1 MGPARSY
8 AERRL
13 AGFVPFIIEI
23 PWREPEEAFRL
34 LGSERW
40 LTFLDSARP
49 DPDDGRY
56 SFLAAD
62 PYRVL
67 TVKDGK
73 THVDGEETDGSFFD
87 LLKAEIDRF
96 KAETVEG
103 VPPFQGGAAGYFG
116 YELGRVLEKVP
127 RARTDDMAAPE
138 AAIGLY
144 DVVLGFDLEEKLTF
158 LISTGAPETG
168 KDRDMRSR
176 RRAAELLEKLDR
188 PKEAK
193 PSRAAGPLDWR
204 SCFTPD
210 EYRAAVRRVIDY
222 IYAGDIF
229 QANLTQRFLADVPRG
244 LDPAALYLKLRERNP
259 APFAAYVG
267 AGDTQVLSTSPERFL
282 KLAHGAVETRP
293 IKGTRRRAEDEEAD
307 AAIRAELLSSEK
319 DRAENIMIVDLLRN
333 DLSRVCR
340 PGSVEVK
347 DYCTLK
353 SYETVHHLVS
363 TVTGALEDGRDAID
377 LLKAS
382 FPGGSIT
389 GAPKIRA
396 MEIIAELEPVARG
409 PYCGAIG
416 YLSFDGAMDTNIVIR
431 TMVIRGGK
439 AAVQAGGGIVA
450 DSDPE
455 AEYQESLD
463 KASALLGACD
473 EARRAASAEAAE

>member
-1 MGPARSY
+1 M
-8 AERRL
+8 
-13 AGFVPFIIEI
+13 AGFVPFVIEI
-23 PWREPEEAFRL
+23 PWREPADAFRA
-34 LGSERW
+34 LGAERW

-49 DPDDGRY
+49 DADDGRY
-56 SFLAAD
+56 SFLAVD

-73 THVDGEETDGSFFD
+73 TYLDGEPVEEGFFD
-87 LLKAEIDRF
+87 LLKLELDRF
-96 KAETVEG
+96 RLETVEG

-116 YELGRVLEKVP
+116 YELGTVLERVP
-127 RARTDDMAAPE
+127 RARTDDMAAPD

-144 DVVLGFDLEEKLTF
+144 DVVLGFDLEEKLAF
-158 LISTGAPETG
+158 LISTGAPDES
-168 KDRDMRSR
+168 KDRDMRAR
-176 RRAAELLEKLDR
+176 RRAAELLEKLDKPDQTTPVR
-188 PKEAK
+188 PIG
-193 PSRAAGPLDWR
+193 RLDWQ

-210 EYRAAVRRVIDY
+210 AYRTAVKRVIDY

-229 QANLTQRFLADVPRG
+229 QANLTQRFLADLPKDH
-244 LDPAALYLKLRERNP
+244 DPAALYLALRERNP
-259 APFAAYVG
+259 APFAAYVS
-267 AGDTQVLSTSPERFL
+267 AGDTSVLSTSPERFL
-282 KLAHGAVETRP
+282 KLTNGAVETRP
-293 IKGTRRRAEDEEAD
+293 IKGTRRRADDEEAD
-307 AAIRAELLSSEK
+307 AAIREELLSSEK

-347 DYCTLK
+347 EYCALK

-363 TVTGALEDGRDAID
+363 TVTGTLEDGRDAID

-389 GAPKIRA
+389 GAPKIHA
-396 MEIIAELEPVARG
+396 MEIIAELEPVTRG

-416 YLSFDGAMDTNIVIR
+416 YIGFDGAMDTNIVIR
-431 TMVIRGGK
+431 TMVIRNGK

-450 DSDPE
+450 DSVPE

-463 KASALLGACD
+463 KASALLGALG
-473 EARRAASAEAAE
+473 EVKAEAAE